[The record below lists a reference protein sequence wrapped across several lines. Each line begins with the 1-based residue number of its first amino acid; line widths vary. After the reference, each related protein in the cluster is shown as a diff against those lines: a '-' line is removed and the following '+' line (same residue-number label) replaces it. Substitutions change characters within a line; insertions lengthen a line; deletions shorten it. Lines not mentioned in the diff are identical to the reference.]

1 VANKVLGIE
10 FFATKRR
17 EKTQEGMIGTGQKY
31 KKYTRVYFNSSSGQ
45 VPRFFQFEEYDV
57 TAKFGVR

>member
-31 KKYTRVYFNSSSGQ
+31 SRVYFNSSSGQ

-57 TAKFGVR
+57 TAKIGVR